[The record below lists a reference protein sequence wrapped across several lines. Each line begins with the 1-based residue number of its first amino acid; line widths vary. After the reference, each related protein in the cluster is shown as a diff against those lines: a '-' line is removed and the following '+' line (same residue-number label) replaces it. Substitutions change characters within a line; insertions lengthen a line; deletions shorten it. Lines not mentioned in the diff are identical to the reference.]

1 MRIVQFDLFAK
12 FKSILDFPVL
22 VGGDHAGYH
31 LGVAHDFIQGTNL
44 LEELLCHSIQE
55 DCRLFFDEQRSVNI
69 VQYGGREGKQ

>member
-1 MRIVQFDLFAK
+1 
-12 FKSILDFPVL
+12 
-22 VGGDHAGYH
+22 
-31 LGVAHDFIQGTNL
+31 VAHDFIQGTNL